1 MVTYSVSEAADK
13 LGISSRAVQKRCKK
27 EEVRKKDNKYLI
39 TDLLLKKWNEEI
51 NLNLQTSVPTNVPT
65 NHGTQDQNN
74 RPFIEYLQQ
83 QPFKPNNKIIE
94 ENEALK
100 LEIKLLKAKLSE
112 FDLKDNERIEIFTQT
127 QYLEFEKRLKK
138 YPEQQKVIKENK
150 KIQLELS
157 TKLEIKDVK
166 IEHANE
172 SLKYYKES
180 IDFWKS
186 QAEYKDKQS
195 EKFLEMHSKLIESVS
210 NYSKASFIEA
220 TVKAKNT
227 DWSTKKPK

>member
-1 MVTYSVSEAADK
+1 MEIKDDHFYPIKEAVILTGIKHRTLTRKASKMDARVIDGRYLLTGKQVKLLIEKQQEKKADLDK
-13 LGISSRAVQKRCKK
+13 LVKIDTKALDKLVKNDGNR
-27 EEVRKKDNKYLI
+27 DNILAP
-39 TDLLLKKWNEEI
+39 DN
-51 NLNLQTSVPTNVPT
+51 
-65 NHGTQDQNN
+65 D
-74 RPFIEYLQQ
+74 
-83 QPFKPNNKIIE
+83 

-127 QYLEFEKRLKK
+127 QYSEFEKRLKK
-138 YPEQQKVIKENK
+138 YPEQQKVIEENK

-172 SLKYYKES
+172 SLKHYKES
-180 IDFWKS
+180 NEFWKS

-227 DWSTKKPK
+227 DWSKKKKPF

>member
-13 LGISSRAVQKRCKK
+13 LGISNRAVQKRCKK

-51 NLNLQTSVPTNVPT
+51 NSNVPTSVPTNVPT
-65 NHGTQDQNN
+65 NHSTQDQNN

-83 QPFKPNNKIIE
+83 QPFKPNKKVIE

-100 LEIKLLKAKLSE
+100 LEVKLLKAKLSE

-127 QYLEFEKRLKK
+127 QYSEFEKRLKK

-180 IDFWKS
+180 INFWKS

-227 DWSTKKPK
+227 DWSKKK

>member
-51 NLNLQTSVPTNVPT
+51 NSNVPTSVPTNVPT

-94 ENEALK
+94 ENKALK

-127 QYLEFEKRLKK
+127 QYSEFEKRLKK

-227 DWSTKKPK
+227 DWSKKPK

>member
-94 ENEALK
+94 ENKALK

-227 DWSTKKPK
+227 DWSKKPK

>member
-1 MVTYSVSEAADK
+1 MV
-13 LGISSRAVQKRCKK
+13 IIKK
-27 EEVRKKDNKYLI
+27 EYVYTSQEVADYFNLHIKKVTRLAKKQNIKKVGKGYEFSGEFLIKYFKMDD
-39 TDLLLKKWNEEI
+39 TDIVPEVSVKKTFQEHLK
-51 NLNLQTSVPTNVPT
+51 S
-65 NHGTQDQNN
+65 
-74 RPFIEYLQQ
+74 
-83 QPFKPNNKIIE
+83 QPFKNNNKVIE
-94 ENEALK
+94 ENKVLK
-100 LEIKLLKAKLSE
+100 LEIELLKAKLSE

-127 QYLEFEKRLKK
+127 QYSEFEKRLKK
-138 YPEQQKVIKENK
+138 YPEQKKVIEENK

-227 DWSTKKPK
+227 EWSTKKPK